1 MFIRPFIGSVRRMKN
16 RFDSLSGIASLSL
29 TLTLSGCA
37 WLSPSQWFSS
47 NEQCDPDNRSGGLS
61 AACAKESLAT
71 QERSSE
77 RLICM
82 GDDTDQA
89 WICGNNMQ
97 EVQDQLAERNPT
109 VLAKNKAPSAI
120 DISNDISPTNAA
132 ELGISTDASITQ
144 LALAKKAVGIA
155 PQLQQLSEP
164 QLDEEKAVAASLSQT
179 EKTSHNIPGKQQSEP
194 RISIETTDGAQATST
209 SRGSEY
215 KQSDQSEAVLS
226 DVWVFGSFRE
236 KSRALRYASE
246 LEHNLNKK
254 AHLLESGAQEGSAL
268 WYRVVIERPPT
279 EDERKRL
286 GETIKQI
293 GLESP
298 WRLVVGQV
306 DGQSAPF
313 LLEHRTGRWQRNRL
327 ANQTMD
333 NRARPRLLGSPHEV
347 IKLNLGLET

>member
-1 MFIRPFIGSVRRMKN
+1 M
-16 RFDSLSGIASLSL
+16 
-29 TLTLSGCA
+29 LTLSGCA
-37 WLSPSQWFSS
+37 WLSPGQWFGG
-47 NEQCDPDNRSGGLS
+47 NERCDPEDRSGGLS
-61 AACAKESLAT
+61 AACAKESFAT
-71 QERSSE
+71 QKRSSE
-77 RLICM
+77 RLVCM

-89 WICGNNMQ
+89 WICGNNME
-97 EVQDQLAERNPT
+97 EVLAQLAERNPT
-109 VLAKNKAPSAI
+109 VLAKNKGPSAT
-120 DISNDISPTNAA
+120 DISNDISPPNAV

-155 PQLQQLSEP
+155 PQLQQQSEP

-254 AHLLESGAQEGSAL
+254 AHLLESGAQEGSAPR
-268 WYRVVIERPPT
+268 YRVVIERPPT

-286 GETIKQI
+286 GETIEKI

-306 DGQSAPF
+306 DGQSEPF
-313 LLEHRTGRWQRNRL
+313 FLEHRTERGQRNHL

-333 NRARPRLLGSPHEV
+333 KRARPGLLGAPHEV
-347 IKLNLGLET
+347 IKLKLGLET